1 MRKDQKGAIVERL
14 AENLGRASIA
24 LISEYKG
31 MTAAQSDDM
40 RRRLRAVRG
49 EFRVAKNTLVRRAIK
64 DTRYEALGE
73 KLGGPV
79 GLILSYADPVELAK
93 TVTSMRELADKF
105 KVRGGVLDGK
115 ALSAEEVQAFAALPP
130 REVIFAQLLGLLQ
143 APATRLARL
152 LNEPGSAMAR
162 LLDAMSKRQ
171 GASDGAQ
178 SEGGS
183 APVAAATA
191 TPPAAAAETPPSV
204 ESGTP
209 PSAESATPPAV
220 EGATR
225 PTVEGAASPAVAS
238 VVPAA
243 VEGATPPAVEGAVP
257 PAVEGATPPV
267 VAGAAPPTVED
278 AVPPAVE
285 GAAPTAVEAEKPP
298 TVASDTP
305 PAVADAVPPAVEGE
319 TPPAKDPAAKE

>member
-1 MRKDQKGAIVERL
+1 MRKDQKGTVVERL

-31 MTAAQSDDM
+31 MTAGQSDDM

-115 ALSAEEVQAFAALPP
+115 ALSAEEVQALAALPP

-162 LLDAMSKRQ
+162 LLDAVGKRP
-171 GASDGAQ
+171 GASEVAQ
-178 SEGGS
+178 AQG
-183 APVAAATA
+183 
-191 TPPAAAAETPPSV
+191 
-204 ESGTP
+204 GTP
-209 PSAESATPPAV
+209 PVAGET
-220 EGATR
+220 
-225 PTVEGAASPAVAS
+225 SPAVAD
-238 VVPAA
+238 AA
-243 VEGATPPAVEGAVP
+243 SSAVQG
-257 PAVEGATPPV
+257 
-267 VAGAAPPTVED
+267 
-278 AVPPAVE
+278 
-285 GAAPTAVEAEKPP
+285 EKPP
-298 TVASDTP
+298 TVAGATPPPVESATPPVVESAVPQAVEGATSPPAAEAAP
-305 PAVADAVPPAVEGE
+305 PAVESEVPPAVEGE
-319 TPPAKDPAAKE
+319 TPPGVEGATSPAVAGEAPPAAAGETPPAKDTDEKE

>member
-1 MRKDQKGAIVERL
+1 MRKGQKGTIVEEL

-115 ALSAEEVQAFAALPP
+115 ALSAEEVQALAALPP

-162 LLDAMSKRQ
+162 LLDAISKRQ
-171 GASDGAQ
+171 GASEVAPAA
-178 SEGGS
+178 GGS
-183 APVAAATA
+183 GPT
-191 TPPAAAAETPPSV
+191 
-204 ESGTP
+204 
-209 PSAESATPPAV
+209 
-220 EGATR
+220 EGATS
-225 PTVEGAASPAVAS
+225 PAVAGAAPPVVEGAAPSAVA
-238 VVPAA
+238 
-243 VEGATPPAVEGAVP
+243 GATPPPVEGAAP

-267 VAGAAPPTVED
+267 VAGAAPL
-278 AVPPAVE
+278 
-285 GAAPTAVEAEKPP
+285 AVEAEKPP

-319 TPPAKDPAAKE
+319 TPPAKDPRSEE

>member
-1 MRKDQKGAIVERL
+1 MRKDQKGTIVERL

-152 LNEPGSAMAR
+152 LNEPASAMAR
-162 LLDAMSKRQ
+162 LLDAISKRQ

-209 PSAESATPPAV
+209 PSVESATPPAF
-220 EGATR
+220 EGTTR
-225 PTVEGAASPAVAS
+225 PTVEGAASPAVAG
-238 VVPAA
+238 VVPPA
-243 VEGATPPAVEGAVP
+243 VEGATPPPVEGAAPPAVEGAVP
-257 PAVEGATPPV
+257 PAVEG
-267 VAGAAPPTVED
+267 
-278 AVPPAVE
+278 
-285 GAAPTAVEAEKPP
+285 EKPP
-298 TVASDTP
+298 TVAAETP
-305 PAVADAVPPAVEGE
+305 PGIEGE
-319 TPPAKDPAAKE
+319 MPPAKDTAAKE